1 MVYSEFWQLIDS
13 FSFCRINFTQTNF
26 FLLIGLLPQ
35 HRFVYC
41 ISCYFDSFCS
51 FHKQKS
57 LFLNI
62 NVTNIEANSNDLG
75 LPWGWDKP
83 RGFIVRP
90 ENSNNIFIPK
100 VAVFFFGGGGWWT
113 DQCFHSKAAV
123 FTSDQQF
130 ETGFNVRVEPSV
142 LKESLNHHHLQWFLH
157 LEQTFHWQTRC
168 PVFLLTYIS
177 TTLFEYLLLFLLTV

>member
-100 VAVFFFGGGGWWT
+100 VAVFFLGGGVDGL
-113 DQCFHSKAAV
+113 
-123 FTSDQQF
+123 TSASIPRQLSSPQI
-130 ETGFNVRVEPSV
+130 NN
-142 LKESLNHHHLQWFLH
+142 LKLDLMSELNHL
-157 LEQTFHWQTRC
+157 
-168 PVFLLTYIS
+168 Y
-177 TTLFEYLLLFLLTV
+177 